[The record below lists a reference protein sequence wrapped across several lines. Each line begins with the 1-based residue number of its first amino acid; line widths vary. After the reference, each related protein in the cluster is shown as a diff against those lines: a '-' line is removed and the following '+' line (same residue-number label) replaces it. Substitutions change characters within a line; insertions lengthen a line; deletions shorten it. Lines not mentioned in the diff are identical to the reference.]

1 MRSTFPEVQI
11 RQRTE
16 TESDLGEDGG
26 THKCKKKTSLIIY
39 FRHLIFLGD
48 LLFVFW
54 NKLRY
59 EHFVVTWYPL
69 DSRQATKRYLAELK
83 QEVRGDQSAME
94 EVQQHTSMPRE
105 TRQIQNT
112 LQCQVQIRIRENA
125 NKNTRKCRI
134 FLNNQ
139 TYLFLS
145 APLTQG
151 GQLIL
156 TNFALNRSLKV
167 FPIEIDQETKSTLI
181 FILTPRVRNVPVY

>member
-1 MRSTFPEVQI
+1 M
-11 RQRTE
+11 
-16 TESDLGEDGG
+16 GG
-26 THKCKKKTSLIIY
+26 LTNVKKKTSLIIY

>member
-1 MRSTFPEVQI
+1 MLAHQ
-11 RQRTE
+11 
-16 TESDLGEDGG
+16 
-26 THKCKKKTSLIIY
+26 KSLIIN
-39 FRHLIFLGD
+39 FRHLTFGGD

-125 NKNTRKCRI
+125 NKNEEHEKM
-134 FLNNQ
+134 
-139 TYLFLS
+139 S
-145 APLTQG
+145 
-151 GQLIL
+151 LIL

-167 FPIEIDQETKSTLI
+167 FPIEIDQETKSALI

>member
-1 MRSTFPEVQI
+1 
-11 RQRTE
+11 
-16 TESDLGEDGG
+16 
-26 THKCKKKTSLIIY
+26 
-39 FRHLIFLGD
+39 
-48 LLFVFW
+48 
-54 NKLRY
+54 
-59 EHFVVTWYPL
+59 
-69 DSRQATKRYLAELK
+69 
-83 QEVRGDQSAME
+83 ME

-167 FPIEIDQETKSTLI
+167 FPIEIDQETKSILIVYSIFALYRDTKTIHSIMMIWLVI
-181 FILTPRVRNVPVY
+181 FIISNYNLASGPPKDPGGVKKHIFKIKGH